1 MNPLLLMAL
10 MGRGGISR
18 MLPFLLLGGGANL
31 TSLLG
36 TAAGKIDPLMLMLMG
51 GGGGG
56 FTKYLMFQQFGPMG
70 LLLADETKPKPKR
83 RRRNSGIRLIS
94 TGRARVVSAR
104 SI

>member
-56 FTKYLMFQQFGPMG
+56 FMKYFMYQQFGPMG
-70 LLLADETKPKPKR
+70 LLLADQTKPKPR
-83 RRRNSGIRLIS
+83 RRRRSGIRLIS